1 VGALFIDEPFI
12 RQMLEHL
19 PDAAVYSFDTNFV
32 CTLVGGGL
40 LNELGFAPAGIEGTS
55 VLAAFDTT
63 GRSRAHDACVAA
75 LEGSKTSFELTMNGR
90 FLECTAVPVCDHGDI
105 VGGLLI
111 SRDVSDRKRNESQ
124 LQSFT
129 RTDPLTGLANR
140 LRFQLSLRR
149 ALRDGASLALLALNI
164 DNFRRINTTHGHQ
177 AGDKCLRAV
186 AHALE
191 ESTRPSDT
199 VARVGGDQFEV
210 LLSGAS
216 LDSAVVVATRVRVAI
231 AALPYAVTVSIGIA
245 CFPQHAA
252 DSHGLRVK
260 AGEAMQA
267 ERHAHAPRE
276 QHESKA

>member
-1 VGALFIDEPFI
+1 
-12 RQMLEHL
+12 
-19 PDAAVYSFDTNFV
+19 
-32 CTLVGGGL
+32 
-40 LNELGFAPAGIEGTS
+40 
-55 VLAAFDTT
+55 
-63 GRSRAHDACVAA
+63 
-75 LEGSKTSFELTMNGR
+75 
-90 FLECTAVPVCDHGDI
+90 
-105 VGGLLI
+105 
-111 SRDVSDRKRNESQ
+111 
-124 LQSFT
+124 
-129 RTDPLTGLANR
+129 

-164 DNFRRINTTHGHQ
+164 DNFRRINTRHGHQ

-199 VARVGGDQFEV
+199 VARVGADQFEV

-216 LDSAVVVATRVRVAI
+216 LDSAVVVATRARVAI

-267 ERHAHAPRE
+267 ERDAHALRE